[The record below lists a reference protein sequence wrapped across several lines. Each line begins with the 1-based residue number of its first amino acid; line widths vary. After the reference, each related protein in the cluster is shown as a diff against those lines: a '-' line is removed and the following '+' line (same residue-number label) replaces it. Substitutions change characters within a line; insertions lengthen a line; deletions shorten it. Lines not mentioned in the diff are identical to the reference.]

1 MRSIYRDTHARAP
14 AMRGGSALCSFILKM
29 PRLKFLGCEAP
40 IPRCADGRASFA
52 RSARRHSGRGGIPDG
67 RASARDRNFQT
78 FPAARRPPPAA
89 RNSIHVKV
97 TTCTSRLS
105 GRVHALPSNFRELPS
120 HASSP
125 PPLAVPVGLSI
136 GGEGHGLFADRIHAG
151 TGGGL
156 EIRAIARCR
165 INPRDE
171 SSRLPVCLVC
181 PVSNLMKVGPTEN
194 YGFAALDSQASRS
207 IAPRSMSPAVTLTS
221 AISRQ

>member
-156 EIRAIARCR
+156 
-165 INPRDE
+165 
-171 SSRLPVCLVC
+171 PVCLVC